1 MQRAAFSRWTL
12 ADAEILNDFY
22 GDDIFLFSVPL
33 NPLSG
38 LAGAV
43 KVQVECFGM
52 RLEKGEKTK
61 FYANFTQHK
70 TQETATQT
78 NINFGKE
85 GEEKA
90 HEDVG

>member
-1 MQRAAFSRWTL
+1 MLKF
-12 ADAEILNDFY
+12 LNDFN
-22 GDDIFLFSVPL
+22 GEDIFLFSFPL

-52 RLEKGEKTK
+52 RLEKGEKKTK
-61 FYANFTQHK
+61 FYANFTQQK
-70 TQETATQT
+70 TQATATQT

-85 GEEKA
+85 GEEEA
-90 HEDVG
+90 HKDVG